1 VRTSINITNYTVEG
15 GTPALAGHLREI
27 AQVADETGID
37 TVWVTDHLLQ
47 ADPASKL
54 DDPMLEAY
62 TALGFIAATSTRV
75 RLGSMVTPVTFRRP
89 AVLLKAVT
97 TLDVLSQGRAWL
109 GLGAG
114 YEGDEASA
122 MGVPLPPMAERF
134 EELEDTL
141 RLARQ
146 IQTGDDTPFHGRR
159 NMLDH
164 PLMRPTPMAEPHI
177 PIMVG
182 GTGERRTLRLV
193 ARFADACNL
202 FDIPDGGAT
211 VRHKL
216 DVLRH
221 HLDDVGRPPSEV
233 EVTLSTA
240 LSPDEDAEDFRR
252 RCVGIAQLGIDHV
265 VVITRGL
272 PWDARAIATVAAAQ
286 TIEAE

>member
-1 VRTSINITNYTVEG
+1 VHTSISITNYTVEG
-15 GTPALAGHLREI
+15 GTSALAAHLRDV
-27 AQVADETGID
+27 AKLADETGID

-47 ADPASKL
+47 ADPAANL

-62 TALGFIAATSTRV
+62 TTLGFLAAASTRV
-75 RLGSMVTPVTFRRP
+75 RLGAMVTPVTFRRP

-97 TLDVLSQGRAWL
+97 TLDALSRGRAWL

-114 YEGDEASA
+114 YEGDEARA
-122 MGVPLPPMAERF
+122 MGLPLPPIAERF
-134 EELEDTL
+134 EHLEDTL

-146 IQTGDDTPFHGRR
+146 IQTGDDSPFRGRR
-159 NMLDH
+159 HTLDH
-164 PLMRPTPMAEPHI
+164 PLIRPASMAEPHL

-216 DVLRH
+216 DVLRR

-240 LSPDEDAEDFRR
+240 LSPDEDAASFRR
-252 RCVGIAQLGIDHV
+252 RCAEIAQLGIDHV
-265 VVITRGL
+265 VVITRGR
-272 PWDARAIATVAAAQ
+272 PWDAEAVATVAAAQ
-286 TIEAE
+286 SVGTE